1 MFHKD
6 HEPDSCVNRPDQF
19 LFKPLV
25 LLADI
30 SAQLLQILLSVN
42 DEPGIIQTH
51 VIPDQQLAGKMPDA
65 ILVKCLDDLPDRP
78 RLFPAVYL
86 YIHYNHALN

>member
-6 HEPDSCVNRPDQF
+6 HKPDSCVNRPDQF
-19 LFKPLV
+19 PFKPLM
-25 LLADI
+25 LLADVPT
-30 SAQLLQILLSVN
+30 QLLQVLLSVD
-42 DEPGIIQTH
+42 DEPGIIQAH

-65 ILVKCLDDLPDRP
+65 VLVKCLDDLLDRP

-86 YIHYNHALN
+86 YIRYDHAPN